1 VEEVFWR
8 ELPTIQEVLEVW
20 FYSQSLHLFPQLMH
34 HMRRLL
40 TTIEAT
46 LETYQR
52 SLGHVPTRN

>member
-1 VEEVFWR
+1 VFWR

-46 LETYQR
+46 FETYQR